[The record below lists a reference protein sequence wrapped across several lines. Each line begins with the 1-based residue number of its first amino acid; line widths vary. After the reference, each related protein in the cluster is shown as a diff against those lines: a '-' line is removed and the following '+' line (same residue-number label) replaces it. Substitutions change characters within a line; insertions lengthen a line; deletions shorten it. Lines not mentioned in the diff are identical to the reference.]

1 MHAQDPDDWSD
12 EPQALPDPDALL
24 AATLSLMSAWAHPTP
39 PPCMATADWQRVV
52 ARKVAS
58 NLFFLA
64 HHPRVRGPLATVL
77 HRLHGQWSEAPEAAP
92 TVPPVAAS
100 TALH

>member
-1 MHAQDPDDWSD
+1 MHPQDPDDQGD
-12 EPQALPDPDALL
+12 EALPDPDALL

-39 PPCMATADWQRVV
+39 PPCMATVDWQRVV

-77 HRLHGQWSEAPEAAP
+77 HRLHGQWSPTPDAALPVP
-92 TVPPVAAS
+92 TVAAS
-100 TALH
+100 SALH